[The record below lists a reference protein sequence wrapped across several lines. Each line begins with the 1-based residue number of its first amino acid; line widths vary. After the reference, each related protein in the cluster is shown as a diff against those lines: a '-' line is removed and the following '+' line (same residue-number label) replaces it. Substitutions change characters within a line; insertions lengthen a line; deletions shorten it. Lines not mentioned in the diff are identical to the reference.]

1 LIIIIGHGLSSSGLF
16 CLVNIYYERLESR
29 RFYFNKGLIL
39 IFPLF
44 CIIIFFLRAA
54 NIAAPPTV
62 NLISEIFLMGRIM
75 GYRMLILII
84 FPLGSFLGAVFTIY
98 IFSFSQHGK
107 IYNSVYGLIIR
118 NLRELR
124 VLMLHV
130 APVNFLFLN
139 RTLFLAV

>member
-1 LIIIIGHGLSSSGLF
+1 MIIIGHGLSSSGLF
-16 CLVNIYYERLESR
+16 CLVNMYYERLESR
-29 RFYFNKGLIL
+29 RFYFNRGLIL

-75 GYRMLILII
+75 GYRMIMLMI

-98 IFSFSQHGK
+98 IFSFSQHGR
-107 IYNSVYGLIIR
+107 IYNSVYGLIMR

-124 VLMLHV
+124 VLILHV

-139 RTLFLAV
+139 RALFLSL